1 MVKWGRD
8 TQLSV
13 RMFLVMFLLAVV
25 YLAFIAILA
34 SAGVSLIFL
43 VVVAILLLA
52 VQYFFSDKIALL
64 SMGAHEVTEQEAPQ
78 LHETIGRLAQI
89 ADLPKPRVALARTSM
104 PNAFATGRNP
114 KNAVIAVTT
123 GLMERLEPRELE
135 AVLAHEMTHIRN
147 RDVVVMTVAS
157 FFAMVAQL
165 LMRMMFWG
173 SLFGGGFGGGGRRD
187 RNEEGMMA
195 FIYLASILVWIISF
209 FLIRTLSRYRE
220 YAADRGSAIITGSPS
235 SLMSALTKISG
246 VMDRI
251 PDKDLR
257 QVQGMNAL
265 FISPATKQTVSELF
279 STHPTLE
286 HRLARLR
293 EMSREMEGM

>member
-1 MVKWGRD
+1 MVKWGKD

-34 SAGVSLIFL
+34 SAGISLIFL
-43 VVVAILLLA
+43 VVVAVLLLG

-64 SMGAHEVTEQEAPQ
+64 GMGAHEVTEQEAPQ

-89 ADLPKPRVALARTSM
+89 ADLPKPRVAIARTSM

-114 KNAVIAVTT
+114 NNAVIAVTT

-187 RNEEGMMA
+187 RNEESIMA
-195 FIYLASILVWIISF
+195 FIYLASIIVWIISF

-265 FISPATKQTVSELF
+265 FISPATKQTVSEIF
-279 STHPTLE
+279 STHPSLE

>member
-147 RDVVVMTVAS
+147 RCRRHDGRE
-157 FFAMVAQL
+157 L
-165 LMRMMFWG
+165 L
-173 SLFGGGFGGGGRRD
+173 RD
-187 RNEEGMMA
+187 G
-195 FIYLASILVWIISF
+195 
-209 FLIRTLSRYRE
+209 
-220 YAADRGSAIITGSPS
+220 GSA
-235 SLMSALTKISG
+235 
-246 VMDRI
+246 
-251 PDKDLR
+251 PD
-257 QVQGMNAL
+257 
-265 FISPATKQTVSELF
+265 
-279 STHPTLE
+279 
-286 HRLARLR
+286 
-293 EMSREMEGM
+293 

>member
-43 VVVAILLLA
+43 VVVAILLLL

-89 ADLPKPRVALARTSM
+89 ADLPKPRIAIARTSM

-147 RDVVVMTVAS
+147 RDVVVMTIAS

-187 RNEEGMMA
+187 RNEESMMA
-195 FIYLASILVWIISF
+195 LIYLVSIIVWIISF

-265 FISPATKQTVSELF
+265 FISPATKQTISEIF